1 MKKLDIE
8 VMVGLFIF
16 VGLLF
21 MAYISINLGRVDFFN
36 TNYYP
41 IQATFSSVKGL
52 KVDTDIEIA
61 GVKVGKVEDIQ
72 LKDYEAQVT
81 LLLHKNIQVRDD
93 AIASIRT
100 KGLLG
105 EKYVEISPGGSDVI
119 IEPGG
124 DLFDTE
130 PSFDLE
136 SIIKKAIL
144 DKE

>member
-1 MKKLDIE
+1 MKKFDIE

-21 MAYISINLGRVDFFN
+21 MAYISINLGRIDFFH
-36 TNYYP
+36 TDYYP
-41 IQATFSSVKGL
+41 IKATFSSVKGL

-61 GVKVGKVEDIQ
+61 GVKIGTVEDIQ
-72 LKDYEAQVT
+72 LKDYEALVT
-81 LLLHKNIQVRDD
+81 LLIHKSIKIQDD

-136 SIIKKAIL
+136 SILKKAIL
-144 DKE
+144 D